1 MRRCESRNDKIRIMK
16 EGRLEVNDIRSD
28 LTIFKISFK
37 IPSIAILKTS
47 KYVFFH
53 ILKPLY

>member
-1 MRRCESRNDKIRIMK
+1 MNDKIRIMK
-16 EGRLEVNDIRSD
+16 EGRIEVNDIRSD